1 MSVGEQKASG
11 RPLTDYLYAKAIHL
25 GIPLNGTFELSP
37 VCNFSCRMCYVRKT
51 RKEVEENDRK
61 ILTLQDWLSIAKQ
74 AKEAGMLELLLTGGE
89 PLLWPDF
96 WSLYEE
102 LIDMGFIISINTNGS
117 LIDENAVQRFV
128 KRPPQRLNITLY
140 GASDETY
147 HSLCGISGVFQRVD
161 SAIRMLNSAGID
173 VKLNCSLTPVNQGD
187 LDLIIEY
194 AKQLNLVLSVST
206 YMFPPVRRNPDM
218 IGTNERFTAEKSAE
232 TMMHYLRGNRGEE
245 RFQRYVRSI
254 VDGCGEA
261 LGLDADCVDPTDGT
275 VLCRAG
281 RASFWISWDGW
292 MMPCGMMVKP
302 KVDIKNQ
309 TFGSAWEEILRKT
322 KEIRLSGLCAQCKN
336 RKICHP
342 CAAIAYAETGSFSEV
357 PLYRCQATQHMCQ
370 LASLEIEKSN
380 SFSK

>member
-1 MSVGEQKASG
+1 MTVSEQKGSA
-11 RPLTDYLYAKAIHL
+11 RPLTDYLYTKAVHL

-51 RKEVEENDRK
+51 RKEVQEHDRK
-61 ILTLQDWLSIAKQ
+61 ILTLQDWLRIAKE

-117 LIDENAVQRFV
+117 LIDEKAVERFLR
-128 KRPPQRLNITLY
+128 RPPQRINITLY
-140 GASDETY
+140 GACDETY
-147 HSLCGISGVFQRVD
+147 QKLCGISGVFHQVD
-161 SAIRMLNSAGID
+161 NALRMLNTAGID
-173 VKLNCSLTPVNQGD
+173 VKLNCSLTPVNQAD
-187 LDLIIEY
+187 LDLIIDY
-194 AKQLNLVLSVST
+194 AKEHNLLLSVST

-218 IGTNERFTAEKSAE
+218 IGINERFTPEESAQKL
-232 TMMHYLRGNRGEE
+232 MQYLKGNRGEE
-245 RFQRYVRSI
+245 RYQRYVKSI
-254 VDGCGEA
+254 LDGCGEP
-261 LGLDADCVDPTDGT
+261 LSLDEDCVDPTGGK

-302 KVDIKNQ
+302 KVDVTGQ
-309 TFGSAWEEILRKT
+309 AFSSAWKKIMEETGKM
-322 KEIRLSGLCAQCKN
+322 RLSGLCSQCKN

-357 PLYRCQATQHMCQ
+357 PVYRCQATQHMCE
-370 LASLEIEKSN
+370 LASLEIKQ
-380 SFSK
+380 